1 MHFARNDRIRIYVV
15 ELKAL
20 VLGKESCAVLD
31 DQLADLQINSYTAPA
46 LHSVSYLRTQFL

>member
-1 MHFARNDRIRIYVV
+1 MHFARNARIRIYVV
-15 ELKAL
+15 ELEAL